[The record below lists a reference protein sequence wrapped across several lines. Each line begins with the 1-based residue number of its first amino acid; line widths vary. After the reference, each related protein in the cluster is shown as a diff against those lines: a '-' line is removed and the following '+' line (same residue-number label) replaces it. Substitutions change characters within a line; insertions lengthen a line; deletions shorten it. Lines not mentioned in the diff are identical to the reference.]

1 VTPVNC
7 VCGAEPLIRRS
18 DSGVGIWCHSCG
30 WEGPHLDTEAE
41 AVEAW
46 NRVMTSRPV
55 VTIGADGCARLGRS
69 DVIGIAAQSVGGAFA
84 NYYADNTHTSGT
96 REHCRAWLIEKL
108 TAAGFEVRESEGK

>member
-46 NRVMTSRPV
+46 NRVMRPRPMVTVTSEDTGWTHFSIPDV
-55 VTIGADGCARLGRS
+55 ASFIIGD
-69 DVIGIAAQSVGGAFA
+69 
-84 NYYADNTHTSGT
+84 
-96 REHCRAWLIEKL
+96 EHAPEQLELL